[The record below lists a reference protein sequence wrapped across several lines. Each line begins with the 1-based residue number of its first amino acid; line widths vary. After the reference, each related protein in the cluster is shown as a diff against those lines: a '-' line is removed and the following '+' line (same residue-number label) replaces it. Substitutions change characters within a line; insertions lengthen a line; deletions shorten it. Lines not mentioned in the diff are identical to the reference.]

1 MSNRTQDHVHRLI
14 LSMTRAEKRYFKL
27 FTGRNSNLGHNNHTV
42 LFDAIAAMEHY
53 DEQAVMDQFKGE
65 AFTHRFAI
73 TKRRLYEA
81 ILRSLDAFHAE
92 SSVDARLGRM
102 IHQLEILHD
111 RSLYEDAAKMLLS
124 ITKLAR
130 QHDRQGALVAALEWE
145 RRLGERDNYVH
156 IGPDELDEL
165 CMNSQALN
173 DELAELHELWSLKS
187 RLFMTLY
194 RKGQVRD
201 EQMRRDVE
209 ALLAHPV
216 LQGTAA
222 PRSAKAGFLRH
233 HIRSAAAFAI
243 GDLGT
248 CFDHLKANLLA
259 LQQER
264 ERFLNEPNLV
274 LSVLSNLAFVSVALG
289 RYTESFAYLKAFRN
303 TPAEWNMAE
312 NEDLDLKLFSTSYSL
327 ELGIHTRMGRVDLAL
342 ELAPAVERGLE
353 RYGDRLGPVR
363 KAGFQY
369 QLAYARFLAGHT
381 DEALRWAN
389 KLLDGLRTE
398 DSSDLAVAGRTLY
411 LALLLEANKKDLL
424 PYALRNTERFLQ
436 NRDRMHR
443 FEPLFMTL
451 LRASLRTRNMDELRS
466 VFTTFRDAL
475 MPLADDPL
483 ERGVFDQFD
492 ALSWAESKATG
503 RPLNEVVMDRAART
517 GQAA

>member
-1 MSNRTQDHVHRLI
+1 
-14 LSMTRAEKRYFKL
+14 
-27 FTGRNSNLGHNNHTV
+27 
-42 LFDAIAAMEHY
+42 
-53 DEQAVMDQFKGE
+53 
-65 AFTHRFAI
+65 
-73 TKRRLYEA
+73 
-81 ILRSLDAFHAE
+81 
-92 SSVDARLGRM
+92 
-102 IHQLEILHD
+102 
-111 RSLYEDAAKMLLS
+111 
-124 ITKLAR
+124 
-130 QHDRQGALVAALEWE
+130 LEWE

-451 LRASLRTRNMDELRS
+451 LRASLRARNMDELRS